1 MKLKYYIRT
10 LGLGIFVTA
19 LLMGFATTP
28 KTRDDVDLDDSSEVL
43 SNQVLSEV
51 ASTTEESKET
61 QEYTEEVNENKDE
74 PESELMNESG
84 NELKSESEESKDE
97 AISEAEDQPE
107 RESASESE
115 SQQESESESQTK
127 SETNKESE
135 NPPER
140 ESKPQETEENTTGEP
155 IESERSDQ
163 EEMPPAADESFAS
176 LEIRRGDSSD
186 KVSRKLQELGLIED
200 AKSFDRYLCDNGYDK
215 RISVGSYEIPTNSSE
230 EEIALIISGKKK

>member
-19 LLMGFATTP
+19 LLMGVTTTP
-28 KTRDDVDLDDSSEVL
+28 KSKEDVNLDGSSEVL

-51 ASTTEESKET
+51 ASTTEDSRET
-61 QEYTEEVNENKDE
+61 QENTEEVNENKDQ
-74 PESELMNESG
+74 PESELKNETGNES
-84 NELKSESEESKDE
+84 ESESEESNDE
-97 AISEAEDQPE
+97 MISEAVNQPE
-107 RESASESE
+107 SESASESE
-115 SQQESESESQTK
+115 NQQESESESQST
-127 SETNKESE
+127 S
-135 NPPER
+135 PEV
-140 ESKPQETEENTTGEP
+140 T
-155 IESERSDQ
+155 
-163 EEMPPAADESFAS
+163 ESFAS

>member
-28 KTRDDVDLDDSSEVL
+28 KSKEDVNLDGSSEVL

-51 ASTTEESKET
+51 ASTTEDSKET
-61 QEYTEEVNENKDE
+61 QENTEEVNENKDQ
-74 PESELMNESG
+74 PESELKNETGNES
-84 NELKSESEESKDE
+84 KSESEESKDE
-97 AISEAEDQPE
+97 TISVAENQPE
-107 RESASESE
+107 SESTSESEYQQEGESE
-115 SQQESESESQTK
+115 SQSEGVA
-127 SETNKESE
+127 NKESE
-135 NPPER
+135 NLSER
-140 ESKPQETEENTTGEP
+140 ESKPQETEENSTGES
-155 IESERSDQ
+155 IENERPDQ
-163 EEMPPAADESFAS
+163 EETSPEVTESFAS

-200 AKSFDRYLCDNGYDK
+200 AKSFDRYLCDKGYDK
-215 RISVGSYEIPTNSSE
+215 RISVGSYSIPRNSSE